1 MKNEMTIKILEDISK
16 QHDTTAEQRT
26 FDKAIAALKYC
37 KEHSLTY
44 YVEGKYFRKFDEE
57 QIQVRMGISLKDFIN
72 LVNFNTE
79 ITLYNKNSQELGI
92 CKVSDFD
99 NNIEFIKYHQYKIY
113 GLIPTDK
120 SKLEVY
126 IEE

>member
-1 MKNEMTIKILEDISK
+1 MKNEMTIKIIEDISK
-16 QHDTTAEQRT
+16 QHNTPAKQRT

-37 KEHSLTY
+37 EEHGLTY
-44 YVEGKYFRKFDEE
+44 YVEEKYFRKLDEE
-57 QIQVRMGISLKDFIN
+57 QIQVRMGIPLKDFIS

-79 ITLYNKNSQELGI
+79 IILYDKNGQELGV

-99 NNIEFIKYHQYKIY
+99 NNIEFIRYHQYKIY